1 MTNVRAVKN
10 YAKPVLASVLACIP
24 ALSIEAARAE
34 DMTAGVIVEKMDGGD
49 RYLFTAGIVEGLAH
63 ARYIKDGRDTAGRS
77 CIYRWF
83 YEDKTTMD
91 TINEGYRRYPQLLAG
106 QVVGTLASQKC
117 GD

>member
-1 MTNVRAVKN
+1 MTNTSLMKK
-10 YAKPVLASVLACIP
+10 YSKPVLASVLACIP
-24 ALSIEAARAE
+24 ALSIGAANAE
-34 DMTAGVIVEKMDGGD
+34 DMTAGVIAEKMDGGD

-63 ARYIKDGRDTAGRS
+63 ARYIKDQRDPAGRS
-77 CIYRWF
+77 CIWRWF

-106 QVVGTLASQKC
+106 QVVGALAAQEC